1 MPVVVKKTILYL
13 LNSYSLSLSIHHGYV
28 AALFSSLGIYLVNMV
43 TRVVMLTCQHQ
54 KRARCP
60 WAISSQM
67 KVCKAEWTNFLS
79 NWNFL
84 GGRAG

>member
-43 TRVVMLTCQHQ
+43 TRVVMLTCPAP
-54 KRARCP
+54 KK
-60 WAISSQM
+60 SKMSLGD
-67 KVCKAEWTNFLS
+67 FLADES
-79 NWNFL
+79 M
-84 GGRAG
+84 